1 MTDEALFRRYFDSPL
16 YLLEPSEGAPGWVGF
31 VSLGSAP
38 PPTLPLK
45 DTFLDGHY
53 LFAPSAPP
61 IADNMAAVAYA
72 QAVKDWLARNFG
84 NPFRG
89 YACLW
94 LPDAEGPTFSTEP
107 DQSTLTFFP
116 NPGSGAAAGND
127 FNLLIGQLGFS
138 VPTQTVLGMGS
149 RGLVFYRFGSSV
161 VQFNTNDGTSP
172 PSVIGNSGL
181 PFLGPYAGCFTV
193 AGTLSRSGAQSTVDG
208 LATGFHYLH
217 EAAGVAVRQIYPM
230 LVARPGLADLA
241 YSGTVDPLDLFN
253 AVAPLSNPA
262 AGRLRTQ
269 FALTAPARIASWYR
283 SSNGR
288 AVDVLPLNGLD
299 GNDEPRPWCGA
310 LVLQSREA
318 AGAPLRRVYLTPA
331 GDFALADSSGDSD
344 GQPLDLLPGLYGN
357 EQLRLRAWQ
366 ASGACDRLRF
376 VPGQPASA
384 PVFPFP
390 PADLNAP
397 GLGQRKPRLDARFVT
412 AWAAVLSGE
421 QGQAAYLAQPEGNP
435 LYAPP
440 RGAEAGSLPLL
451 PPLATPSPIPQSSR
465 DGALLLLPFAPYAGI
480 GSGSGSTAIGALGA
494 YESQILSQARKD
506 RLGAE
511 GLPRLAA
518 QRAFRR
524 ARVQAAEGEEAQTQQ
539 ATTPQGLYAEIETTS
554 AAGAEA
560 LYQKVVIARSIAKL
574 PARGSVDFGFASLEP
589 ELQDLF
595 QTNQLMAVIV
605 NPAKLGRPTPP
616 LLPGQAAEGEPRFD
630 RDVVIADWRMTAA
643 VGESL
648 NATAYSNI
656 LILKYCDGSLLERVR
671 NPNKWVATDS
681 FSLSTDSGADTA
693 VALTGL
699 SSYLQDYLEAGIAS
713 ADAGDSLYA
722 DFARIVQDPQW
733 QGFIVLAA
741 EVDPSGFP
749 DQIKGLVAGIDFS
762 QFRAHHFGAT
772 ASRVE
777 VDGSAVK
784 MQTPSSLF
792 GLIDYQLPAYRANV
806 AAGGSHDMPIA
817 LPADGD
823 FGFQVLQLQ
832 TLFRNAALVDFRSH
846 VQLTIDR
853 LFLSPVQAAYGAIG
867 RLPAQAVVLKG
878 SYQRQGVTGVYVFER
893 NATTRFQLASN
904 ALPSVAIQRV
914 VFNTLSNGTE
924 PGGDGIVRSRFLM
937 SGALEFAVL
946 SVQLPDKST
955 RETDLLSFG
964 PLPGAAPTAPA
975 TGLAFSGLEV
985 SMSSPVDA
993 PNAVSFMFEASR
1005 LALDQ
1010 GASQARPHSVFTDLA
1025 LQVDGFIAGAEDK
1038 RPIDFGFLPVGV
1050 EPKLKPISGP
1060 WFGIAYKITLGSPG
1074 GLVSQAG
1081 FTSRLL
1087 LAWAPTSL
1095 ANDASTAVF
1104 TGLQLPGAA
1113 PGAKLFSIQGVLKLS
1128 IDSLLLRREHVSAAT
1143 PSFTLRL
1150 NNVGLSFLGIA
1161 KLPPGATIN
1170 FFLFGDPSGDGSL
1183 GWYAAYVQDSK
1194 TTLTAI
1200 DALPEALPQMHS
1212 LPVHQ
1217 EQAS

>member
-1 MTDEALFRRYFDSPL
+1 MTTDEAQFRRYFDSPL
-16 YLLEPSEGAPGWVGF
+16 YFLDPSEGAPGWVGF
-31 VSLGSAP
+31 VCLSSTLPA
-38 PPTLPLK
+38 TLPLK
-45 DTFLDGHY
+45 ETYLNGHY
-53 LFAPSAPP
+53 LFAPSAPR
-61 IADNMAAVAYA
+61 IADNEVAVDYA
-72 QAVKDWLARNFG
+72 QAVKNWLAENFS

-89 YACLW
+89 FACLW
-94 LPDAEGPTFSTEP
+94 LPDAEGPTFGTQP
-107 DQSTLTFFP
+107 DQSALTFFP
-116 NPGSGAAAGND
+116 NAGSGAAVGDN

-138 VPTQTVLGMGS
+138 VPSQTVLGMDS
-149 RGLVFYRFGSSV
+149 RGLVFFRLGSSV
-161 VQFNTNDGTSP
+161 VQFNVNDDTSP
-172 PSVIGNSGL
+172 PSVLGKSGL
-181 PFLGPYAGCFTV
+181 PLVGPYAGCFTV
-193 AGTLSRSGAQSTVDG
+193 AGKLSRTGAQSTIDG

-217 EAAGVAVRQIYPM
+217 EAADVAVRQIYPM
-230 LVARPGLADLA
+230 LVARPGLVDLD
-241 YSGTVDPLDLFN
+241 YSGTVDPLDLLN
-253 AVAPLSNPA
+253 TVAQLSAPMR
-262 AGRLRTQ
+262 GRLRTQ
-269 FALTAPARIASWYR
+269 FALTGPARIASWYR
-283 SSNGR
+283 SSTGR
-288 AVDVLPLNGLD
+288 ALDVLPLNGLD
-299 GNDEPRPWCGA
+299 ANGEPRPWCGA
-310 LVLQSREA
+310 LVLQSRQA
-318 AGAPLRRVYLTPA
+318 AGTPLRRIYLTPA

-344 GQPLDLLPGLYGN
+344 GQSLNLLPGLYGT

-366 ASGACDRLRF
+366 ASGDFDWLRF
-376 VPGQPASA
+376 VPGRPANA

-397 GLGQRKPRLDARFVT
+397 GLSQRKPRLDGRFGT
-412 AWAAVLSGE
+412 AWAAVLNGAA
-421 QGQAAYLAQPEGNP
+421 GQAAYLAQPEGNP

-440 RGAEAGSLPLL
+440 QGALGGSLPLL
-451 PPLATPSPIPQSSR
+451 PPLATPSPIPQ
-465 DGALLLLPFAPYAGI
+465 DGHNAQLLLLPFAPYAGI
-480 GSGSGSTAIGALGA
+480 GSGSGSTAVDGLGA

-506 RLGAE
+506 HLTAVSM
-511 GLPRLAA
+511 PRLAA
-518 QRAFRR
+518 LKTARRGRAL
-524 ARVQAAEGEEAQTQQ
+524 AAKAEGELTHQ
-539 ATTPQGLYAEIETTS
+539 ATTPQGLYAEVETTTS
-554 AAGAEA
+554 VGAEA

-605 NPAKLGRPTPP
+605 NPTKLGRPGTPLP
-616 LLPGQAAEGEPRFD
+616 PGQTAEGEPRFD

-648 NATAYSNI
+648 NATAHSNI

-681 FSLSTDSGADTA
+681 FSLSADSGADRA

-699 SSYLQDYLEAGIAS
+699 SSYLQDYLQAGIAS
-713 ADAGDSLYA
+713 AEAGDSLYA
-722 DFARIVQDPQW
+722 DFARIVQDPHW

-762 QFRAHHFGAT
+762 LFRAHHFGAT

-777 VDGSAVK
+777 VDGSTVK

-806 AAGGSHDMPIA
+806 AAGGSPEMPIA

-846 VQLTIDR
+846 VQLTINR

-878 SYQRQGVTGVYVFER
+878 SFQRQGDTGVYVFEQ

-946 SVQLPDKST
+946 SVQLGDKST

-993 PNAVSFMFEASR
+993 PNAASLKFEASK

-1095 ANDASTAVF
+1095 ANDATTAVF
-1104 TGLQLPGAA
+1104 TGMQLPGAA

-1150 NNVGLSFLGIA
+1150 NNVGLSILGIA

-1200 DALPEALPQMHS
+1200 DVLPEPPPGHS
-1212 LPVHQ
+1212 LPAHQ